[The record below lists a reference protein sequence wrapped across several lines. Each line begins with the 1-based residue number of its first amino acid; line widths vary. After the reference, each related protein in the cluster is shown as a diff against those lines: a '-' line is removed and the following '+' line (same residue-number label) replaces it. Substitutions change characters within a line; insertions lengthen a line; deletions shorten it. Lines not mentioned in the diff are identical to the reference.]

1 MCRSYPSRMRLR
13 ILLLPLLAGV
23 VQANSG
29 PHPESKASPS
39 EPADLVRRATEP
51 RGATFV
57 VERRADGAVGGA
69 AAMMHARLAAVGN
82 CVLVKSERGDEI
94 VPVFG
99 AGTASWDPRSR
110 QLRYQNR
117 HYAIGEIVPI
127 GGGGINPAMIPTIL
141 RSPLVDVP
149 SDCPTSRL
157 WFATG

>member
-1 MCRSYPSRMRLR
+1 MRLR
-13 ILLLPLLAGV
+13 FLLLPLLAGV
-23 VQANSG
+23 VQANSE
-29 PHPESKASPS
+29 PQPQLKVSPS
-39 EPADLVRRATEP
+39 EPAERVGTAREP
-51 RGATFV
+51 RVATFV

-69 AAMMHARLAAVGN
+69 AAMMHARLAVVGN

-99 AGTASWDPRSR
+99 AGAASWDSRSR
-110 QLRYQNR
+110 QLSYQNR

-157 WFATG
+157 WFTAG

>member
-1 MCRSYPSRMRLR
+1 MRLR
-13 ILLLPLLAGV
+13 LLLLPLLAGV

-29 PHPESKASPS
+29 PHPELKASPS
-39 EPADLVRRATEP
+39 EPPERVGRARDP
-51 RGATFV
+51 RVATFV
-57 VERRADGAVGGA
+57 IERRADGAVGGA
-69 AAMMHARLAAVGN
+69 AAMMHARLAVVGS

-94 VPVFG
+94 IPVFG

-127 GGGGINPAMIPTIL
+127 GGGGISPAMIPTIL